1 MRNRRAI
8 ALLFLLLPLAASA
21 ATGDG
26 SSGSG
31 DTATSQ
37 LYAALFQGCWACG
50 AFNTLGAIGL
60 SFADTAF
67 SQLASGMTILIGL
80 FMALWV
86 LYFAAKLFLPF
97 GAPGSAH
104 WNMGATKLLQ
114 LIFVLAFLQTS
125 GPFWNYIFTPIL
137 STGLG
142 LASQL
147 ATAADKYETNFGQS
161 SGVPGGFDYCA
172 AGATPP
178 DTQVSDLSDAAKQ
191 GLVALEQMDCPLSR
205 MQSAFGKGI
214 IIGVTTINQMGCEK
228 RGTYDFLPTLSD
240 AVYAMSGIIL
250 IAVFLFGF
258 LVFPF
263 LLIDVLARVTLVAA
277 ISPVAIAAILFKQTH
292 RIAERSVWSLLQAGI
307 TLMFGA
313 AIAGIGKALIAY
325 IFNQMATS
333 TGISLTSWNGVQ
345 ATLENACSNGFH
357 VNLLTGSFYM
367 LVGTGIIT
375 IYMMRRASSL
385 AAELTGISGATGAQA
400 GLASLAGGAGWA
412 AGKLAKEHFRG
423 NDGGGGR
430 GPGPAPSDVTGTT
443 KK

>member
-1 MRNRRAI
+1 MRSRRAI
-8 ALLFLLLPLAASA
+8 ALLLLLLPLAASA
-21 ATGDG
+21 ADG

-31 DTATSQ
+31 GTATSQ
-37 LYAALFQGCWACG
+37 LAAALFQGCWACG

-60 SFADTAF
+60 GFADSAF
-67 SQLASGMTILIGL
+67 TQLASGMTILIGL
-80 FMALWV
+80 FMALWI

-97 GAPGSAH
+97 GAPGSSH

-147 ATAADKYETNFGQS
+147 ATAADKYETNYGAP

-178 DTQVSDLSDAAKQ
+178 DTGVSGLSDAAKQ
-191 GLVALEQMDCPLSR
+191 GLTALEQMDCPISR
-205 MQSAFGKGI
+205 MQSEFGKGI
-214 IIGVTTINQMGCEK
+214 IIGVTVINQMGCDQK
-228 RGTYDFLPTLSD
+228 GALDFIPTANDIAYL
-240 AVYAMSGIIL
+240 VSGISL
-250 IAVFLFGF
+250 IGVFLFGF

-277 ISPVAIAAILFKQTH
+277 ISPVAIAATLFKPTH

-325 IFNQMATS
+325 IFNQMATG
-333 TGISLTSWNGVQ
+333 TGVSLKDWNGVK

-357 VNLLTGSFYM
+357 VNVFTGSFYM
-367 LVGTGIIT
+367 LVGTGVIT
-375 IYMMRRASSL
+375 IFMMRRANSL
-385 AAELTGISGATGAQA
+385 AAELTGVSGGTGAQA
-400 GLASLAGGAGWA
+400 GLAAVAGAAGWA
-412 AGKLAKEHFRG
+412 AEKMSKEYFRQ
-423 NDGGGGR
+423 NTSGGGG
-430 GPGPAPSDVTGTT
+430 GGASPSDVTGTN